1 VRFRLRLEYRVTRR
15 LHISSSAND
24 RLKGLR
30 RILRRPQQDGVVVVH
45 GYRSLRCALEGGETV
60 REVVAAPELFLG
72 DNDARLVAA
81 AERRGAKVVEL
92 GATAFGSLPG
102 PARPDG
108 LLALVERPRTPLA
121 AVPTDGLLLV
131 AARLERPGNLG
142 TLIRTACAAGAAGVV
157 VAEPR
162 FDPYH
167 AETVRASVGTI
178 FALPVVAA
186 SATEVLAW
194 WPGRIVVATPDADRS
209 HWEADYRGP
218 VAVVVGNERVGVSDT
233 WQAAADEAVRIP
245 LPGAADSLNV
255 AVAAGIV
262 LFEALRARG
271 EPSARSGG
279 HRFTACV
286 AGGDDGCGG
295 GFESTSTAAARR
307 TAAPTK
313 ASPARLRPTRAV

>member
-1 VRFRLRLEYRVTRR
+1 MTRR

-30 RILRRPQQDGVVVVH
+30 RVLRRPQREGVVVVH
-45 GYRSLRCALEGGETV
+45 GYRSLRRAIEAGAAV
-60 REVVAAPELFLG
+60 REVVTAPQLFLG
-72 DNDARLVAA
+72 DDDARLVAL
-81 AERRGAKVVEL
+81 AERRGAQVLEL
-92 GATAFGSLPG
+92 GATAFCSLPG

-108 LLALVERPRTPLA
+108 LLAFVERPPTRLA
-121 AVPTDGLLLV
+121 GVPTDGLVLV
-131 AARLERPGNLG
+131 AAGLERPGNLG
-142 TLIRTACAAGAAGVV
+142 TIIRTACAAGATGVV
-157 VAEPR
+157 VAEQC

-178 FALPVVAA
+178 FALPLAA
-186 SATEVLAW
+186 APSTEVLAW
-194 WPGRIVVATPDADRS
+194 WPGRIVVATPGAHRS

-233 WQAAADEAVRIP
+233 WRAAADDAVRIV

-262 LFEALRARG
+262 LFEAV
-271 EPSARSGG
+271 RS
-279 HRFTACV
+279 RDT
-286 AGGDDGCGG
+286 GCGG
-295 GFESTSTAAARR
+295 GFESTSTAAASS
-307 TAAPTK
+307 TAAPTI